1 MQQVIRHPR
10 IGEVTLSRTRRAH
23 RLSVSVRP
31 PGRVRLTLPARM
43 PLREGL
49 AFLDEKAD
57 WVIETLRRV
66 AERHPVRLLLPP
78 YRTWSHE
85 LELVEALGERPSA
98 WITADRI
105 RVALPAGMAPETE
118 EGQQVIRA
126 AVERTLRCEAKEVLS
141 VMTAEI
147 ARRFGFRYGRVTVRA
162 ARGRWGS
169 CSSHDDLSF
178 SIFLMRLPRHL
189 IEYVILHEL
198 CHTRFKDHSPR
209 FHALLDRLLEGREKA
224 LRAELR
230 SHAPEVI

>member
-10 IGEVTLSRTRRAH
+10 IGEVTLSRTRRAR

-85 LELVEALGERPSA
+85 LEQDEASGEHPSA
-98 WITADRI
+98 RI
-105 RVALPAGMAPETE
+105 AGMAPETE
-118 EGQQVIRA
+118 EAQQVIRA
-126 AVERTLRCEAKEVLS
+126 AVERTLRCEAKEVLP